1 MGGRRLNLAEFLAA
15 RRPAWDELAR
25 LLELAE
31 TREARA
37 LGHGRGLRLVDLYR
51 RASADLVQA
60 RTYGAGVELTDYLES
75 LVARGYALL
84 YRAPS
89 LRPGRA
95 LVELLVRRFPSRL
108 RREAAAFGLACAA
121 FAAGL
126 ALGGLATARDPEASR
141 LFVPA
146 EHQRLRPRDR
156 VRLDEQR
163 QRSGRELPGALDHAA
178 FSSFL
183 FTHNIKVSI
192 VCFAIGVAWG
202 LPTLLLLGWHG
213 VFLAALAVE
222 YARDGALTFFLAWI
236 LPHGVVELTSMLLAG
251 SAGLMLGRGVL
262 WPRGRP
268 RGERV
273 REEARA
279 ALELLAG
286 AAALLV
292 PAGVLE
298 GTLSQVHE
306 PTLPY
311 ALKIAFATACLLLL
325 HGWLWLWPLGPVPDH
340 NARRDFSSR

>member
-1 MGGRRLNLAEFLAA
+1 MNLAEFLTA
-15 RRPAWDELAR
+15 RRPAWGELDR
-25 LLELAE
+25 LLGLAE
-31 TREARA
+31 AREAAA
-37 LGHGRGLRLVDLYR
+37 LGHARARRLVDLYR

-60 RTYGAGVELTDYLES
+60 RTYGAGLEVTGYLES

-84 YRAPS
+84 YQAPPLRVGRS
-89 LRPGRA
+89 L
-95 LVELLVRRFPSRL
+95 LELLAWRFPARL
-108 RREAAAFGLACAA
+108 RREALAFGLAVAA

-126 ALGGLATARDPEASR
+126 LLGGLATARDPEASR

-146 EHQRLRPRDR
+146 EHQRLRPRER
-156 VRLDEQR
+156 VRLDEER
-163 QRSGRELPGALDHAA
+163 QRTGRELPGALDHAA

-183 FTHNIKVSI
+183 FTHNIQVSI

-222 YARDGALTFFLAWI
+222 YFRDGVGTFFLAWI
-236 LPHGVVELTSMLLAG
+236 LPHGVIELTSMLLAS

-279 ALELLAG
+279 GLELLAG

-292 PAGVLE
+292 VAGVIE

-311 ALKIAFATACLLLL
+311 ALKIGFALGGLLLL
-325 HGWLWLWPLGPVPDH
+325 HGWLWLWPLRTPPSGH
-340 NARRDFSSR
+340 SARRDFSSR